1 MDATGDKHRSSRFG
15 ARPSSPASR
24 QQGGGDTSL
33 VGIAGPWWPDLSEFK
48 SQQGPA
54 PRGWSLR
61 GGGPDTPG
69 YRRAELKPGGLV

>member
-1 MDATGDKHRSSRFG
+1 MDATGDKHRFSRFG

-24 QQGGGDTSL
+24 QQGGGDTSP

-48 SQQGPA
+48 SQQGPG
-54 PRGWSLR
+54 PHGWSLR